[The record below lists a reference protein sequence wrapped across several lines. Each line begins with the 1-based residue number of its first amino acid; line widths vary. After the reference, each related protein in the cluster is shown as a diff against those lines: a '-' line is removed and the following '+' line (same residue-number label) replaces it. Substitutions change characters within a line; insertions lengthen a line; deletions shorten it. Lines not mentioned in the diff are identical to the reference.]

1 MEETTL
7 STVIAVTNQKGGVG
21 KTTTSCS
28 LACGLA
34 LHHKR
39 VLAVDLDPQGNL
51 GFSLGLEIES
61 GATIYEVFHGTAALQ
76 EAIRPSRYCDVI
88 SSNILLSGAELEFTG
103 KQRECMLKNILSTV
117 AGYYDY
123 IIIDTP
129 PTLNILTVNA
139 YAAANYLIIPMVP
152 EILSLLG
159 VSQIK
164 ETINTVRASV
174 NPDLVVL
181 GILLNKY
188 NPRTLLSRE
197 VKEMAQNIA
206 AQIGSIVF
214 NTQIRSSVCVAEAPA
229 QGESLLEYAPRSN
242 PARDYTALVS
252 EVLELIR
259 QKHNTGT

>member
-1 MEETTL
+1 M
-7 STVIAVTNQKGGVG
+7 STVIAITNQKGGVG

-34 LHHKR
+34 MNHKR

-61 GATIYEVFHGTAALQ
+61 CASIYEVFNGTATLQ
-76 EAIRPSRYCDVI
+76 QAIRSAKCCDVI

-103 KQRECMLKNILSTV
+103 KQRESMLKDVLSTV

-129 PTLNILTVNA
+129 PALNILTVNA

-164 ETINTVRASV
+164 DTINTVRASV
-174 NPDLVVL
+174 NPDLDVL
-181 GILLNKY
+181 GILLTKY
-188 NPRTLLSRE
+188 NPRTLLSKE
-197 VKEMAQNIA
+197 VKEMAQDIA
-206 AQIGSIVF
+206 AQIGTSVF
-214 NTQIRSSVCVAEAPA
+214 NTQIRSSVSVAEAPA
-229 QGESLLEYAPRSN
+229 QGESLLNYAPRSN
-242 PARDYTALVS
+242 PAMDYKALVA
-252 EVLELIR
+252 EVLKLIEQR
-259 QKHNTGT
+259 KN

>member
-1 MEETTL
+1 L
-7 STVIAVTNQKGGVG
+7 STVIAITNQKGGVG

-34 LHHKR
+34 MHHKR

-61 GATIYEVFHGTAALQ
+61 CATIYEVLKGTATLQ
-76 EAIRPSRYCDVI
+76 EAIRSSKYCDVI
-88 SSNILLSGAELEFTG
+88 SSNILLSGAELEFSG

-129 PTLNILTVNA
+129 PALNILTVNA
-139 YAAANYLIIPMVP
+139 YAAADYLIIPMVP

-164 ETINTVRASV
+164 ETINTVRSSV

-206 AQIGSIVF
+206 VQIGTTVF
-214 NTQIRSSVCVAEAPA
+214 DTHIRSSVSVAEAPA
-229 QGESLLEYAPRSN
+229 QGESLLDYAPRSN
-242 PARDYTALVS
+242 PALDYKALVA
-252 EVLELIR
+252 EVLDRIKQR
-259 QKHNTGT
+259 KN

>member
-1 MEETTL
+1 M
-7 STVIAVTNQKGGVG
+7 STVIAITNQKGGVG

-34 LHHKR
+34 MNNKR

-61 GATIYEVFHGTAALQ
+61 GATIYEVFKGTATLQ
-76 EAIRPSRYCDVI
+76 EAIRSSKYCDVI
-88 SSNILLSGAELEFTG
+88 SSNILLSSAELEFNG
-103 KQRECMLKNILSTV
+103 KQRESILKNLLFTV

-129 PTLNILTVNA
+129 PALNILTVNA
-139 YAAANYLIIPMVP
+139 YAAANYLIIPMIP

-164 ETINTVRASV
+164 ETINTVRSAV
-174 NPDLVVL
+174 NPDLIVL
-181 GILLNKY
+181 GILLTKY

-197 VKEMAQNIA
+197 VREMAQDIA
-206 AQIGSIVF
+206 RQIGTIVF
-214 NTQIRSSVCVAEAPA
+214 DTQIHSSVSVAEAPA
-229 QGESLLEYAPRSN
+229 QGESLLHYAPRSK
-242 PARDYTALVS
+242 PAMDYMALVD
-252 EVLELIR
+252 EILQLVR
-259 QKHNTGT
+259 QHQN

>member
-1 MEETTL
+1 L
-7 STVIAVTNQKGGVG
+7 STVIAITNQKGGVG

-34 LHHKR
+34 MNHKR

-61 GATIYEVFHGTAALQ
+61 CASIYEVFNGTATLQ
-76 EAIRPSRYCDVI
+76 QAIRSAKCCDVI

-103 KQRECMLKNILSTV
+103 KQRESMLKDVLSTV

-129 PTLNILTVNA
+129 PALNILTVNA

-164 ETINTVRASV
+164 DTINTVRASV
-174 NPDLVVL
+174 NPDLDVL
-181 GILLNKY
+181 GILLTKY
-188 NPRTLLSRE
+188 NPRTLLSKE
-197 VKEMAQNIA
+197 VKEMAQDIA
-206 AQIGSIVF
+206 AQIGTSVF
-214 NTQIRSSVCVAEAPA
+214 NTQIRSSVSVAEAPA
-229 QGESLLEYAPRSN
+229 QGESLLNYAPRSN
-242 PARDYTALVS
+242 PAMDYKALVA
-252 EVLELIR
+252 EVLKLIE
-259 QKHNTGT
+259 QCKN

>member
-1 MEETTL
+1 M
-7 STVIAVTNQKGGVG
+7 STVITITNQKGGVG

-28 LACGLA
+28 IACGLA
-34 LHHKR
+34 MKQKR

-61 GATIYEVFHGTAALQ
+61 CATIYEVFKGTATLQ
-76 EAIRPSRYCDVI
+76 EAIRSSKYCDVI
-88 SSNILLSGAELEFTG
+88 SSNILLSSAELEFTG
-103 KQRECMLKNILSTV
+103 KQRESMLKNILSTV

-129 PTLNILTVNA
+129 PALNILTVNA
-139 YAAANYLIIPMVP
+139 YAAADYLIIPMIP

-174 NPDLVVL
+174 NPNLDVL

-188 NPRTLLSRE
+188 NSRTLLSKE
-197 VKEMAQNIA
+197 VKEMAQDIA
-206 AQIGSIVF
+206 AQIGTVVF
-214 NTQIRSSVCVAEAPA
+214 ETHIRSSVSVAEAPA
-229 QGESLLEYAPRSN
+229 QGESLLDYAPRSN
-242 PARDYTALVS
+242 PALDFQALVD
-252 EVLELIR
+252 EVLKLIHQR
-259 QKHNTGT
+259 KN

>member
-1 MEETTL
+1 M
-7 STVIAVTNQKGGVG
+7 STVITITNQKGGVG

-28 LACGLA
+28 IACGLA
-34 LHHKR
+34 MEHKR

-61 GATIYEVFHGTAALQ
+61 CATIYEVFKGTATLQ
-76 EAIRPSRYCDVI
+76 EAIRSAKYCDVI
-88 SSNILLSGAELEFTG
+88 SSNILLSSAELEFTG
-103 KQRECMLKNILSTV
+103 NQRESMLKNILSTV

-129 PTLNILTVNA
+129 PALNILTVNA

-164 ETINTVRASV
+164 ETINTVRSSL
-174 NPDLVVL
+174 NPNLDVL

-188 NPRTLLSRE
+188 NPRTVLSRE
-197 VKEMAQNIA
+197 VKEMAQDIA
-206 AQIGSIVF
+206 AQIGTRVFSTEIRNSI
-214 NTQIRSSVCVAEAPA
+214 CVAEAPA
-229 QGESLLEYAPRSN
+229 QGESLLDYAPRSN
-242 PARDYTALVS
+242 PAKDYKALVA
-252 EVLELIR
+252 EILELI
-259 QKHNTGT
+259 

>member
-1 MEETTL
+1 M
-7 STVIAVTNQKGGVG
+7 STVIAITNQKGGVG

-34 LHHKR
+34 MNNKR

-51 GFSLGLEIES
+51 GFSLGLEIETN
-61 GATIYEVFHGTAALQ
+61 ATIYEVFKGTATLQ
-76 EAIRPSRYCDVI
+76 EAIRSAKYCDVI

-103 KQRECMLKNILSTV
+103 KQRESMLKQILSTV

-129 PTLNILTVNA
+129 PALNVLTVNA
-139 YAAANYLIIPMVP
+139 YAAADFLIIPMVP

-164 ETINTVRASV
+164 DTINTVRSSV
-174 NPDLVVL
+174 NPKLVVL

-188 NPRTLLSRE
+188 NPRTLLSKE
-197 VKEMAQNIA
+197 VKEMAQQIA
-206 AQIGSIVF
+206 TQIDSRVF
-214 NTQIRSSVCVAEAPA
+214 ETHIRSSVSVAEAPA
-229 QGESLLEYAPRSN
+229 QGESLLDYAPRSK
-242 PARDYTALVS
+242 PAQDYKALVS
-252 EVLELIR
+252 EVLALM
-259 QKHNTGT
+259 NP

>member
-1 MEETTL
+1 M
-7 STVIAVTNQKGGVG
+7 STVITITNQKGGVG

-34 LHHKR
+34 MKQKR

-61 GATIYEVFHGTAALQ
+61 CATIYEVFKGTATLQ
-76 EAIRPSRYCDVI
+76 EAIRSAKYCDVI

-103 KQRECMLKNILSTV
+103 KQRESMLKNILSTV

-129 PTLNILTVNA
+129 PALNILTVNA
-139 YAAANYLIIPMVP
+139 YAAADYLVIPMIP

-174 NPDLVVL
+174 NPNLDVL

-188 NPRTLLSRE
+188 NFRTLLSKE
-197 VKEMAQNIA
+197 VKEMAQDIA
-206 AQIGSIVF
+206 SQIGTIVF
-214 NTQIRSSVCVAEAPA
+214 DTHIRSSVSVAEAPA
-229 QGESLLEYAPRSN
+229 QGESLLDYAPRSK
-242 PARDYTALVS
+242 PAMDYMSLVD
-252 EVLELIR
+252 EILKLINQR
-259 QKHNTGT
+259 KN

>member
-1 MEETTL
+1 M
-7 STVIAVTNQKGGVG
+7 STVIAITNQKGGVG

-34 LHHKR
+34 MNHKR

-61 GATIYEVFHGTAALQ
+61 CATIYEVFKGTATLQ
-76 EAIRPSRYCDVI
+76 EAIRPAKHCDVI
-88 SSNILLSGAELEFTG
+88 SANILLSGSELEFTG
-103 KQRECMLKNILSTV
+103 KQRECMLKNLLSTV

-129 PTLNILTVNA
+129 PALNILTVNA
-139 YAAANYLIIPMVP
+139 YAAADYLIIPMVP

-164 ETINTVRASV
+164 ETINTVRATV
-174 NPDLVVL
+174 NPNLVVL

-188 NPRTLLSRE
+188 NTRTLLSRE
-197 VKEMAQNIA
+197 VKDMAQNIA
-206 AQIGSIVF
+206 AQIGTRVF
-214 NTQIRSSVCVAEAPA
+214 NTYIRSSVSVAEAPA
-229 QGESLLEYAPRSN
+229 QGENLLDYAPRSN
-242 PARDYTALVS
+242 PAIDYKNLVS
-252 EVLELIR
+252 EVVELIKQR
-259 QKHNTGT
+259 SNQLS

>member
-1 MEETTL
+1 M
-7 STVIAVTNQKGGVG
+7 STVITITNQKGGVG

-28 LACGLA
+28 IACGLA
-34 LHHKR
+34 MKQKR

-61 GATIYEVFHGTAALQ
+61 CATIYEVFKGTATLQ
-76 EAIRPSRYCDVI
+76 EAIRSSKYCDVI
-88 SSNILLSGAELEFTG
+88 SSNILLSSAELEFTG
-103 KQRECMLKNILSTV
+103 KQRESMLKNILSTV

-129 PTLNILTVNA
+129 PALNILTVNA
-139 YAAANYLIIPMVP
+139 YAAADYLIIPMIP

-174 NPDLVVL
+174 NPNLDVL

-188 NPRTLLSRE
+188 NSRTLLSKE
-197 VKEMAQNIA
+197 VKEMAQDIA
-206 AQIGSIVF
+206 AQIGTVVF
-214 NTQIRSSVCVAEAPA
+214 DTHIRSSVSVAEAPA
-229 QGESLLEYAPRSN
+229 QGESLLDYAPRSN
-242 PARDYTALVS
+242 PALDFQALVD
-252 EVLELIR
+252 EVLKLIHQR
-259 QKHNTGT
+259 KN

>member
-1 MEETTL
+1 M
-7 STVIAVTNQKGGVG
+7 STVITITNQKGGVG

-34 LHHKR
+34 MNHKR

-51 GFSLGLEIES
+51 GFSLGLEIENC
-61 GATIYEVFHGTAALQ
+61 ATIYEVFQGTATLQ
-76 EAIRPSRYCDVI
+76 EAIRPSKYCDVI

-103 KQRECMLKNILSTV
+103 KQRESMLKNLLSTV

-129 PTLNILTVNA
+129 PALNILTVNA
-139 YAAANYLIIPMVP
+139 YAAADYLIIPMVP

-164 ETINTVRASV
+164 DTINTVRASV

-188 NPRTLLSRE
+188 NSRTLLSRE
-197 VKEMAQNIA
+197 VKEMAQSIA
-206 AQIGSIVF
+206 SQIGTRVF
-214 NTQIRSSVCVAEAPA
+214 ETHIRSSVSVAEAPA
-229 QGESLLEYAPRSN
+229 QGESLLDYAPRSN
-242 PARDYTALVS
+242 PAQDYKALVT
-252 EVLELIR
+252 EVLELI
-259 QKHNTGT
+259 KKLK

>member
-1 MEETTL
+1 M
-7 STVIAVTNQKGGVG
+7 STVIAITNQKGGVG

-34 LHHKR
+34 MNNKR

-61 GATIYEVFHGTAALQ
+61 CATIYEVLKGTATLQ
-76 EAIRPSRYCDVI
+76 EAIRSAKYCDVI
-88 SSNILLSGAELEFTG
+88 SSNILLSSAELEFTG

-129 PTLNILTVNA
+129 PALNILTVNA
-139 YAAANYLIIPMVP
+139 YAAADYLIIPMVP

-206 AQIGSIVF
+206 AQIGTTVF
-214 NTQIRSSVCVAEAPA
+214 NTHIRSSVCVAEAPA
-229 QGESLLEYAPRSN
+229 QGESLLDYAPRSN
-242 PARDYTALVS
+242 PAQDYKALVA
-252 EVLELIR
+252 EVLELIKQR
-259 QKHNTGT
+259 KK